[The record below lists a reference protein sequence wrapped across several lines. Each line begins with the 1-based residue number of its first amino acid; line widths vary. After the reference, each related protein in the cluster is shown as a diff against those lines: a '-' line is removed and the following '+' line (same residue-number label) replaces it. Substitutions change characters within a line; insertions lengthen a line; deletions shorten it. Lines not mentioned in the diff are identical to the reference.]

1 VIGKVLQVGCKV
13 TSIRSSQQ
21 ISSSSSSSL
30 RCPFTEGKGRTYQ
43 RSVPLFEGLGTR
55 ALREDAVPYSPS
67 SMCPKTKEQCPSPIP
82 IPIPKG
88 EGAQGV
94 P

>member
-1 VIGKVLQVGCKV
+1 MIGKVLQVGCKV

-21 ISSSSSSSL
+21 ISSSTSL

-55 ALREDAVPYSPS
+55 ALSWKTLFPIAPS
-67 SMCPKTKEQCPSPIP
+67 SIVPKN
-82 IPIPKG
+82 KG
-88 EGAQGV
+88 TM
-94 P
+94 PLPYTYT